1 MKQNLIYI
9 FPSYSTFVKKDIDF
23 LSENYQVLIP
33 NHNWLDK
40 KLTPLRFVQQF
51 YFLIKNLKSCKAIFV
66 MFGGYWSFLPSV
78 IGKIFNIPVYIILGG
93 TDCVSFPNLDY
104 GSLRKP
110 ILKYFIKWSYKL
122 CDTLLPVDE
131 SLVYSNYT
139 YSDLSLYNHQ
149 GYKYFFS
156 NISTPYKVIYN
167 GFDTVLFSDE
177 NYHKI
182 PNSFICVASISS
194 MMRFKL
200 KGIDKM
206 LELAKANENCS
217 FTIVGVA
224 DSVVNMLGD
233 IPTNVQ
239 FFPVMTQKKFK
250 QYLLQ
255 SEFVL
260 QLSISE
266 GFPNALCEAMLC
278 KCIPIGS
285 SVGAIPLIIADSG
298 FVMESSNSEYL
309 QLKFKEILQLNSENK
324 LNLAHKARNRIVDN
338 FDISIRKQLFL
349 DLILSKK

>member
-23 LSENYQVLIP
+23 LSEDYNVLIP

-51 YFLIKNLKSCKAIFV
+51 YFLIKNLNSCKAIFV
-66 MFGGYWSFLPSV
+66 MFGGYWSFLPSF
-78 IGKIFNIPVYIILGG
+78 IGKIFNVPVYIILGG
-93 TDCVSFPNLDY
+93 TDCVSFPNLHY

-110 ILKYFIKWSYKL
+110 VLKYFIKWSYKL

-131 SLVYSNYT
+131 SLVYCNYT

-149 GYKYFFS
+149 GYKYFFP
-156 NISTPYKVIYN
+156 NITTPYKVIYN
-167 GFDTVLFSDE
+167 GFDTILFSDE
-177 NYHKI
+177 NYNKI

-194 MMRFKL
+194 MMRFEL

-206 LELAKANENCS
+206 LELANTHKNCS
-217 FTIVGVA
+217 FTVVGVA
-224 DSVVNMLGD
+224 DSVVNLLGD
-233 IPTNVQ
+233 IPINVH
-239 FFPVMTQKKFK
+239 FFPVMTQEKFK

-285 SVGAIPLIIADSG
+285 SVGAIPLIIADCG

-309 QLKFKEILQLNSENK
+309 HLRFREILQLNSESK
-324 LNLAHKARNRIVDN
+324 QNLANKARDRIVAN
-338 FDISIRKQLFL
+338 FDISKRKQSFK
-349 DLILSKK
+349 DILHS